1 MFIKL
6 TRWWLYLDLDDVD
19 WKIIRELQRDGRTT
33 FKDLGEIVGFT
44 GLGAKKRVEKLLE
57 QNVIKVSALVNAETL
72 DLRLAIVLL
81 EMENAEAMQ
90 KIVDRFR
97 ECPRVI
103 NFFTTLGGYNLVA
116 LVMAEDQDTLESEC
130 MENCSLRSSEGIRR
144 SEFYP
149 IHNTH
154 YSSFL
159 KLRGYPIGKERTVTP
174 CNVDCRRCSSYQ
186 AERCVGCPATSCYS
200 GPLR

>member
-1 MFIKL
+1 
-6 TRWWLYLDLDDVD
+6 LDLDYVS
-19 WKIIRELQRDGRTT
+19 WEIIRELQRDGRTT
-33 FKDLGEIVGFT
+33 FKKLGDTIGFT

-57 QNVIKVSALVNAETL
+57 KNVIKVSALVNAEKL
-72 DLRLAIVLL
+72 NLRLAMVLL
-81 EMENAEAMQ
+81 ETEDVEARRM
-90 KIVDRFR
+90 IVDRFR
-97 ECPRVI
+97 DCPRVI

-130 MENCSLRSSEGIRR
+130 MENCSLRGCEGIRR

-149 IHNTH
+149 ICNIH

-159 KLRGYPIGKERTVTP
+159 LVKGYGTSKERNITP
-174 CNVDCRRCSSYQ
+174 CNVDCRSCLSYQ
-186 AERCVGCPATSCYS
+186 DQKCVGCPATKCYR

>member
-1 MFIKL
+1 
-6 TRWWLYLDLDDVD
+6 LDLDYVS
-19 WKIIRELQRDGRTT
+19 WEIIRELRRDGRTT
-33 FKDLGEIVGFT
+33 FKRLGDTIGFT

-57 QNVIKVSALVNAETL
+57 QDVIKVSALVNAEKL
-72 DLRLAIVLL
+72 NLRLAMVLL
-81 EMENAEAMQ
+81 ETEDVEVTRM
-90 KIVDRFR
+90 IVDRFR
-97 ECPRVI
+97 DCPRVI

-130 MENCSLRSSEGIRR
+130 MENCSLRGCEGIRR

-149 IHNTH
+149 ICNIH

-159 KLRGYPIGKERTVTP
+159 PVKGYGTSKEGNITP
-174 CNVDCRRCSSYQ
+174 CNVDCRSCLSYQ
-186 AERCVGCPATSCYS
+186 DQKCVGCPATKNYR